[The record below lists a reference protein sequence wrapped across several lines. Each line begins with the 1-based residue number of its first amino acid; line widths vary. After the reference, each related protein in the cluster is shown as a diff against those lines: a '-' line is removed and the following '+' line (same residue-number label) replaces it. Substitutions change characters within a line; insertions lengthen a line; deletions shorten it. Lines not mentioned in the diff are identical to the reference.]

1 MNLMSIEM
9 QVRARGFALAL
20 VCVMLTFPCSQ
31 SVSAQPVTSRPV
43 TQPLPSQDTQRLN
56 RALVEL
62 AKAPRDLPAL
72 LEAGD
77 AALSVGDL
85 NAALGFFDRALEVEP
100 SSNRSRLGLAKVYL
114 QSGRPVTALGYF
126 DQAEAGGVEPLA
138 VGSDKALALDMV
150 GDQRGAK
157 TAYANLIEISP
168 NDNEARR
175 RLAISYAISGDLP
188 SFETTLRPLIERRD
202 FAAFRAR
209 AFGLAILGEQARA
222 AAITDAVMPRE
233 LSQQITP
240 YLEFMPRLTPAQQA
254 AAASLGVFPRA
265 ADIGRDSAE
274 VAGYANRYPATAV
287 ARPGIERSAVGSRL
301 EPTGAQLGA
310 SSGELVREKPARVA
324 DAFGDMLAAE
334 EGTGAVSQGAVD
346 IAQIDVPRE
355 APPEPVIPSRIWVQV
370 ATGRDVEALGFD
382 WRRLART
389 APSEL
394 GEFVP
399 HTVRWGLTNRLLA
412 GPVDTND
419 EARDLINA
427 LQKKGIDTFRYT
439 SPEGQEIQVLKV
451 P

>member
-1 MNLMSIEM
+1 MLMSTE
-9 QVRARGFALAL
+9 VRARTLHFALAF
-20 VCVMLTFPCSQ
+20 VCATLAFLSVQ

-62 AKAPRDLPAL
+62 AKSPKDVPAL

-85 NAALGFFDRALEVEP
+85 DAALGFFDRAVEVSP
-100 SSNRSRLGLAKVYL
+100 DSARAKVGLAKVYL
-114 QSGRPVTALGYF
+114 QSGRPVAALRF
-126 DQAEAGGVEPLA
+126 FEQAETTGADPLA
-138 VGSDKALALDMV
+138 IGSDKALALDMV

-157 TAYANLIEISP
+157 TAYANLIELSP

-175 RLAISYAISGDLP
+175 RLAVSYAISGDLP

-202 FAAFRAR
+202 LASFRSR
-209 AFGLAILGEQARA
+209 AFGLAIMGEQARA

-254 AAASLGVFPRA
+254 AAANLGIFPRA
-265 ADIGRDSAE
+265 ADIGRDSPE

-287 ARPGIERSAVGSRL
+287 ARPGIEQSAIGGRL
-301 EPTGAQLGA
+301 APTGAQLGTG
-310 SSGELVREKPARVA
+310 SSELVRERPARVA
-324 DAFGDMLAAE
+324 DAFGDMLTDDE
-334 EGTGAVSQGAVD
+334 VTSTVSEGAVD

-382 WRRLART
+382 WRRLSRT
-389 APSEL
+389 APKEL
-394 GEFVP
+394 GLFTP

-412 GPVDTND
+412 GPVASNS

-427 LQKKGIDTFRYT
+427 LEKRGIDTFRYT
-439 SPEGQEIQVLKV
+439 SPEGQEVQKLKA